1 MHTSW
6 STASRGVVAGVLAL
20 GLITTLG
27 ACAAETGKN
36 PAGKDAEGYPS
47 ITLQYANPASEKDA
61 QAYAGTVSVWMDE
74 VDKITNRAVTFNR
87 AHGGSLLGLGEMMKG
102 VGDGLSD
109 LGSAQLSTDPASFPL
124 WSMAGIHDPAIGTKI
139 SAYEQTMITRI
150 LLGEFEQLEAELSKA
165 NIKYVFSIA
174 SSPHHLLTREPISG
188 LSGLEG
194 KTIRTYGAFMPKLF
208 QSVGA
213 ATVNMPSDELYTAME
228 RSVVDGAYSLPAFF
242 LSSSMGEVSKQ
253 LTLVGAGTTPPLNAG
268 YHLTM
273 NKASWDKLDRKTKT
287 AFLTAARTAEVK
299 YSKDSVPADE
309 KRAVEAMQKDFG
321 TKVVTMTQSDID
333 TWSKKFPDVWSEL
346 AADLDGKGLP
356 GKSLVSRYKELAA
369 LDTPAIE
376 KLYAKTWDSVM
387 ASIK

>member
-1 MHTSW
+1 MQTSW
-6 STASRGVVAGVLAL
+6 SKTRTGVVAGILTL
-20 GLITTLG
+20 GLITSLG
-27 ACAAETGKN
+27 GCAAETN
-36 PAGKDAEGYPS
+36 DDSLGKDADAYPS
-47 ITLQYANPASEKDA
+47 LTLQYANPASEKDA

-74 VDKITNRAVTFNR
+74 VDKITKGKVTFNR
-87 AHGGSLLGLGEMMKG
+87 AHGGSLLGLGDMMKG

-150 LLGEFEQLEAELSKA
+150 LLGEFEQLEAEMSKA
-165 NIKYVFSIA
+165 NIQYIFSIA

-188 LSGLEG
+188 LSGLAG

-213 ATVNMPSDELYTAME
+213 TTVNMPSDELYTAME

-273 NKASWDKLDRKTKT
+273 NKGSWDKLDVKTKK
-287 AFLTAARTAEVK
+287 AFLTAAKVAEVK
-299 YSKDSVPADE
+299 YSKESVPADE
-309 KRAVEAMQKDFG
+309 KRAIEAMQKDFG
-321 TKVVTMTQSDID
+321 TTVVTMKQSDID
-333 TWSKKFPDVWSEL
+333 AWSKKFPDVWSEL
-346 AADLDGKGLP
+346 AADLDSKGFP
-356 GKSLVSRYKELAA
+356 GKPLVSRYKELAA
-369 LDTPAIE
+369 LDTAALE
-376 KLYAKTWDSVM
+376 KLYDKTWDSIV
-387 ASIK
+387 AKLK